1 MTEQP
6 RLAFFPAG
14 DYPELEFLRSEWR
27 QIREEA
33 LSLLPAM
40 MWLEDDRTT
49 GKVWALGPLILEEG
63 DRTPDRDLL
72 ADVMRRRAK
81 WTMTLLH
88 QIPTLL
94 GCAFSL
100 LVARS
105 KIDKHIHSGAFI
117 TAILGLSPADP
128 CWITVGRETQRIREG
143 ELTIFDYT
151 QPHEVVNASNVD
163 RLALLIL
170 LPNKSRQVTA

>member
-1 MTEQP
+1 MPEQP
-6 RLAFFPAG
+6 RLAFFP
-14 DYPELEFLRSEWR
+14 YLVRSEWR
-27 QIREEA
+27 EIREEA

-72 ADVMRRRAK
+72 ADVMRRRATR
-81 WTMTLLH
+81 TMTLLH
-88 QIPTLL
+88 QIPTML

-105 KIDKHIHSGAFI
+105 
-117 TAILGLSPADP
+117 
-128 CWITVGRETQRIREG
+128 RI
-143 ELTIFDYT
+143 
-151 QPHEVVNASNVD
+151 
-163 RLALLIL
+163 
-170 LPNKSRQVTA
+170 